1 MIISPTHDIL
11 STQDLMS
18 YIQCIMQNKSLAQ
31 DIMLHERAG
40 RKCVFEIIYHHN
52 IMSDIN
58 SRKKYSLKSCTVVQL
73 Y

>member
-1 MIISPTHDIL
+1 MIFCSHKIICHIY
-11 STQDLMS
+11 QFMK
-18 YIQCIMQNKSLAQ
+18 NKSLAQ
-31 DIMLHERAG
+31 DIMLHERAE

>member
-1 MIISPTHDIL
+1 
-11 STQDLMS
+11 
-18 YIQCIMQNKSLAQ
+18 MQNKSLAQ

-58 SRKKYSLKSCTVVQL
+58 SHKKNSLKSFTVVEL